1 MSASVGVGQSSW
13 VWVGWQD
20 PHPWWKPILS
30 PQQPSVTSNSSAK
43 YRTLWALVYS
53 CWDFDWIDLVRVL
66 FMYSQPPCVHIH
78 SVPVMTGNHCPMVTH
93 HCLWLLESFH
103 PLLQWPLSSRKRTV
117 IDMAFRTGYSIA
129 DISISLIKK
138 KNLPSSHL
146 NCEHLD
152 FHQIN
157 VDILPVTVCINDH
170 YDGLLGMVHTINIWT
185 ICRLFINYWHSSS
198 KPCHGGKVSHLNK

>member
-43 YRTLWALVYS
+43 YRTSWALVYS

-138 KNLPSSHL
+138 KPTIITPELWALRFSPNKCCYFASYCLYKWPLWWFVGHGA
-146 NCEHLD
+146 
-152 FHQIN
+152 
-157 VDILPVTVCINDH
+157 H
-170 YDGLLGMVHTINIWT
+170 Y
-185 ICRLFINYWHSSS
+185 
-198 KPCHGGKVSHLNK
+198 